1 MTRLPLKQRMMLL
14 SIAAAVATMGLK
26 FVAWAMT
33 GSVGLFSDA
42 AESAVNLVAAMF
54 GFWALGVA
62 ARPADDD
69 HALGHH
75 KAEYFASAL
84 EGLLIIVAAGT
95 IIVAAV
101 QRLRFPHP
109 PEDLGLGL
117 IVSVGASVINAAVA
131 AALLRVGKRE
141 DSIVLEADGHHLLT
155 DVWTSAGVLAGL
167 SVLLIVP
174 GWYWLDPVI
183 AIVVAL
189 NIVRIGVVLGRRSI
203 DGLMDIALPLG
214 ERRRVEELVTAA
226 LPEGTAMAALRTVKA
241 GSVRFIT
248 FDLLVPGAMTV
259 DDSHALCDRLE
270 ATLDAELSPCR
281 ITIHV
286 EPLPR
291 AAATAPPG

>member
-1 MTRLPLKQRMMLL
+1 VTRLPLKQRMMLL

-131 AALLRVGKRE
+131 VALLRVGKRE

>member
-14 SIAAAVATMGLK
+14 SIAAAVATMGIK
-26 FVAWAMT
+26 FLAWWMT

-42 AESAVNLVAAMF
+42 AESAVNLVAAVF

-62 ARPADDD
+62 ARPPDDD
-69 HALGHH
+69 HTLGHH

-95 IIVAAV
+95 IIFAAV

-109 PEDLGLGL
+109 PEDLGVGL

-131 AALLRVGKRE
+131 VALLRVGKRE

-226 LPEGTAMAALRTVKA
+226 LPAGTAMAALRTVKA

-270 ATLDAELSPCR
+270 ATLGAELSPCR

>member
-131 AALLRVGKRE
+131 VALLRVGKRE